1 MIIGTLFF
9 AAPALGAIAY
19 IPWFDGTNYTE
30 NEILAVDI
38 VNGVVLNR
46 IPVGENPSGVAVSGS
61 GELVF
66 VANTYSNNVS
76 VISARTLSVIS
87 TIPVGDRPLFVA
99 PSTDGTRMH
108 VGNVGD
114 NTISIINVQSLKVT
128 DIITISHR
136 PYVIVED
143 QKRNR
148 MLVSGSYVDD
158 LITPID
164 LGNLQPQ
171 PPVAAPGSGLVVS
184 ADGSAIYAGEFD
196 DVYKIDPV
204 SLGVVGSNRVG
215 PFVNELVH
223 DHRNNK
229 LYSAV
234 SLRGVYVLDAENLH
248 IINTLALPDIT
259 QGFGMA
265 PGGTRGVAV
274 GGVNST
280 FCFSPGPP
288 CNPSYL
294 DASIYVIDID
304 TQTVEREILLGP
316 GGSNI
321 YGRFF
326 VGPNLYGVAS
336 TAVPIPTLTEWG
348 MFLFVVLAGLG
359 SIIALQKSQK
369 AHN

>member
-1 MIIGTLFF
+1 M
-9 AAPALGAIAY
+9 
-19 IPWFDGTNYTE
+19 
-30 NEILAVDI
+30 
-38 VNGVVLNR
+38 
-46 IPVGENPSGVAVSGS
+46 
-61 GELVF
+61 
-66 VANTYSNNVS
+66 
-76 VISARTLSVIS
+76 IS
-87 TIPVGDRPLFVA
+87 TIPVGNSPLFVA
-99 PSTDGTRMH
+99 PSTDGKRMY

-114 NTISIINVQSLKVT
+114 NTISIIKVQSLEVT

-143 QKRNR
+143 PKRNR
-148 MLVSGSYVDD
+148 LLVSGSYVDD
-158 LITPID
+158 LITPVD

-184 ADGSAIYAGEFD
+184 ADGSAIYAGEYD

-204 SLGVVGSNRVG
+204 SLGVVGSIRVG
-215 PFVNELVH
+215 SFVNELVP

-229 LYSAV
+229 LFSAV

-248 IINTLALPDIT
+248 ITNTLMFPNFT

-274 GGVNST
+274 EGVDST
-280 FCFSPGPP
+280 ICMPLLP
-288 CNPSYL
+288 CEPRYI
-294 DASIYVIDID
+294 DASVYIIDID
-304 TQTVEREILLGP
+304 TQTVQREILLGP

-326 VGPNLYGVAS
+326 VGPNLFGV
-336 TAVPIPTLTEWG
+336 TGPAVPVPTLTEWG
-348 MFLFVVLAGLG
+348 IFLFVVLAGFG
-359 SIIALQKSQK
+359 SIIALQKRER